1 MRLIQTSLLNQK
13 ALVFN
18 YMPAKLCKN
27 RSGWIIEYYV
37 ENPITFEMCRIRKRV
52 HFIKKRYKSVRD
64 AESHCQKIILDINSK
79 LANGIN
85 PMFSD
90 ENPSGY
96 VTVQEV
102 IYKFLDEKKREVRP
116 DTMRSYNSFSKSF
129 LTYLSKTSISF
140 ICKFG
145 KIEAAH
151 YLDYIYNERKVS
163 RRSYNNYMK
172 FMRVVFNWAI
182 EKGYILTNPFEQM
195 KTKKKEVKTRTLI
208 DADTRKKI
216 IEYLNAK
223 DKQFLIVLKLVYS
236 ALIRPKEI
244 TNLRVSDID
253 FQNKTICIN
262 STVAKNHNTR
272 YIAITDDI
280 LNDLNYIKDYK
291 KDMFLISQNMMPGY
305 VQAHRAKYGKMWI
318 KLRKELKLE
327 KTMQLYS
334 LRDTGIT
341 DMLKSGIDPLT
352 VKQHA
357 DHHSLEMTTIYSKH
371 ADPNLSKI
379 IREKAPAF

>member
-37 ENPITFEMCRIRKRV
+37 ENPLTFEMCRVRKRV

-64 AESHCQKIILDINSK
+64 AESHCQKIIYDINAK
-79 LANGIN
+79 MANGIN

-90 ENPSGY
+90 DNPVGY
-96 VTVQEV
+96 TTIAEV
-102 IYKFLDEKKREVRP
+102 IKKFLEEKTREVRP
-116 DTMRSYNSFSKSF
+116 DTMRSYKSFSNIF
-129 LTYLSKTSISF
+129 LNYISKTSLAF

-145 KIEAAH
+145 KIEAAQ
-151 YLDYIYNERKVS
+151 YLDYIYNVRKIS
-163 RRSYNNYMK
+163 RRSYNNYLK
-172 FMRVVFNWAI
+172 FIRVVFNWAI

-195 KTKKKEVKTRTLI
+195 KTKKKEEKNRTLV
-208 DADTRKKI
+208 DSASRKKLM
-216 IEYLNAK
+216 EYLNAN

-253 FQNKTICIN
+253 FNNKTVCVN
-262 STVAKNHNTR
+262 SKAAKNHNTR
-272 YIAITDDI
+272 YIALTDDI
-280 LNDLNYIKDYK
+280 LNDLNYINDFK

-305 VQAHRAKYGKMWI
+305 TQAHRAKYGKMWV
-318 KLRKELKLE
+318 KLRDNLKLP

-334 LRDTGIT
+334 LRDSGIT
-341 DMLKSGIDPLT
+341 DMLKAGIDPLT

-371 ADPNLSKI
+371 ADPNLIKI